1 MLKQR
6 SDFLGQTHIKV
17 LTQEI
22 GSSKT
27 TTLTLIKKEGIS
39 MIVYGT
45 AFYPNL
51 FQPNQMSNK
60 FEMNIGQLDKDA
72 IRDLTGAGLEVK
84 TGEGKKED
92 HGDFITAKSGRR
104 IRVVDAAGN
113 PWDETRA
120 IGNGSKVKASIN
132 PYNWTYKNKSG
143 VGAGLNQVMVLEWV
157 QYEGNEDLEPEPD
170 YVKGSGDELD

>member
-1 MLKQR
+1 
-6 SDFLGQTHIKV
+6 
-17 LTQEI
+17 
-22 GSSKT
+22 
-27 TTLTLIKKEGIS
+27 

-60 FEMNIGQLDKDA
+60 FEMNIGQLDKDV
-72 IRDLTGAGLEVK
+72 IRDLTREGLEVK

-92 HGDFITAKSGRR
+92 HGDFITAKSGRP

-113 PWDETRA
+113 PWDEARA

-132 PYNWTYKNKSG
+132 PYNWNYRGKTG

-157 QYEGNEDLEPEPD
+157 QYEGNDDLAPEPD
-170 YVKGSGDELD
+170 YMKASGDELD

>member
-1 MLKQR
+1 
-6 SDFLGQTHIKV
+6 
-17 LTQEI
+17 
-22 GSSKT
+22 
-27 TTLTLIKKEGIS
+27 

-92 HGDFITAKSGRR
+92 HGDFIRQSQDDVFVSQTLLV
-104 IRVVDAAGN
+104 IRGMKPALSVM
-113 PWDETRA
+113 E
-120 IGNGSKVKASIN
+120 VK
-132 PYNWTYKNKSG
+132 
-143 VGAGLNQVMVLEWV
+143 
-157 QYEGNEDLEPEPD
+157 
-170 YVKGSGDELD
+170 